1 MSLPR
6 ILVIKT
12 GTAEPEIRAKHGD
25 YERWFMDHLEGG
37 TDRCDVAEA
46 WSGETLPRPDRFGG
60 LLITGSPA
68 SVRDEASWM
77 DSLGRW
83 ALAAADAGVPV
94 LGVCFGHQLLGEAL
108 GGRVEPNPAGH
119 EVGTVEVELTEAGRA
134 DPLFAGLGP
143 AIHVQATHG
152 DALVS
157 PPRGPGV
164 VKLAGNANTPW
175 QAFACGDAVRAVQ
188 FHPELPAQAL
198 RDLMTARGQRGT
210 VDDLTDSAAIL
221 RNWDRAWVRGQR

>member
-12 GTAEPEIRAKHGD
+12 GTAEPEIRAKYGD
-25 YERWFMDHLEGG
+25 YERWFMEHLEGG

-108 GGRVEPNPAGH
+108 GGRVQPNPLGG
-119 EVGTVEVELTEAGRA
+119 EYGTVRIELTEEGRA
-134 DPLFAGLGP
+134 DPLFSGLGP
-143 AIHVQATHG
+143 ALDVQSAHD
-152 DALVS
+152 DALLS
-157 PPRGPGV
+157 PPPPERAV
-164 VKLAGNANTPW
+164 RLAGNSRTRW
-175 QAFACGDAVRAVQ
+175 QAFAAGPNLRAVQ
-188 FHPELPAQAL
+188 FHPEISAPILSDMLAL
-198 RDLMTARGQRGT
+198 RGQSEP
-210 VDDLTDSAAIL
+210 VAPSAACEAVL
-221 RNWDRAWVRGQR
+221 ANWDRYWVRRPG